1 MCGVLYQRY
10 NVLYIMSLLMALG
23 VLIYL
28 IYLELL
34 FVSIHLKSL
43 YFKEYIHGMDTYRY
57 YSGFPFYAN

>member
-1 MCGVLYQRY
+1 MNFPLEGFGGCFIMIGVIFARK
-10 NVLYIMSLLMALG
+10 NVVYMMSLLIALG

-43 YFKEYIHGMDTYRY
+43 YF
-57 YSGFPFYAN
+57 